1 MLSVPD
7 RSGQPSGH
15 SSFHPSINLYPMNK
29 RTSLA
34 AVTCAVALTGFG
46 TPVRAADASAA
57 DCFKPFTPQ
66 TKMLQFKAKNPP
78 YRVALANG
86 FIGNTWRIEM
96 IKCLEAYAQDPE
108 IKPLIKELK
117 IVSTGTDVA
126 AQIGAVDNFINA
138 GYDVVLINAVSST
151 AFKPVVERAKRAGV
165 ILISFDNIIDS
176 DQIVAVNEDQLEA
189 GRLMGNWIVK
199 QMGTKGNV
207 IEVRGVAGNPVDLDR
222 HKGQHEVFDKY
233 PDIKV

>member
-7 RSGQPSGH
+7 RSGQPPGH
-15 SSFHPSINLYPMNK
+15 PSLHPSINLNTMNK

-57 DCFKPFTPQ
+57 DCFKPLTPQ
-66 TKMLQFKAKNPP
+66 TKMLQFKAKKPP

-138 GYDVVLINAVSST
+138 GYDVVLINAVSPT
-151 AFKPVVERAKRAGV
+151 AFKPVVERAKRAGGL
-165 ILISFDNIIDS
+165 LISFDNTIDS
-176 DQIVAVNEDQLEA
+176 DQSWA
-189 GRLMGNWIVK
+189 GTQK
-199 QMGTKGNV
+199 QSQR
-207 IEVRGVAGNPVDLDR
+207 VR
-222 HKGQHEVFDKY
+222 E
-233 PDIKV
+233 